1 MTNGPKEG
9 ADLSAFSA
17 LAPELAAT
25 FVSVASDIALVID
38 ADGVI
43 RSVATAH
50 GGLGSAAH
58 EWVGKPWADT
68 VTDDTRKKIEQSL
81 NEAGSVGVSRRCE
94 VNHPSQP
101 GVDIPM
107 AYSTI
112 RLGVNGPVLAVGR
125 DLRAIAAIQ
134 QRFVDSQREMER
146 DYWKLRQNESRY
158 RLLFQVATDAVLVV
172 DGLSLK
178 VQEANAASAA
188 LFRAALADL
197 IGKDLSDAV
206 ERHSRAAVEAL
217 LTSARATGRSGE
229 IKAKLGGGAGSIHL
243 SATPFR
249 GETGLLLLVRA
260 RAVDARESSSESGVR
275 LADFVERMPDAVV
288 IVDSGGRVM
297 MANPAFLT
305 LCGLEHEAQA
315 RGRALADWAG
325 DSRAP
330 IAAFLGAVRH
340 AGIASRV
347 DTVLQAAG
355 AAPMAVELSAV
366 LLEDG
371 DQECIGLTL
380 RRKRTA
386 EAASGHLPDP
396 FASAV
401 DQLTV
406 QLGSMALPE
415 LMQEANR
422 LVERHLLGA
431 AMRRAEGSLDAAAQL
446 LAMTRES
453 LRARLQWHG
462 LRDDGT
468 GLPGAAESPPA
479 HLLN

>member
-1 MTNGPKEG
+1 MTDRPKE
-9 ADLSAFSA
+9 ASDLSAFSA
-17 LAPELAAT
+17 LAPELAAN
-25 FVSVASDIALVID
+25 
-38 ADGVI
+38 
-43 RSVATAH
+43 VATAH
-50 GGLGSAAH
+50 GELGSAAH

-68 VTDDTRKKIEQSL
+68 VTHDTRRKIEQSL
-81 NEAGSVGVSRRCE
+81 SEASSIGVSRRHE

-112 RLGVNGPVLAVGR
+112 RLGENGPVLAVGR

-178 VQEANAASAA
+178 IQEANAASAG
-188 LFRAALADL
+188 LFRIALADL
-197 IGKDLSDAV
+197 IGEDLSAAV

-229 IKAKLGGGAGSIHL
+229 IKAQLGGGAGSIHL

-275 LADFVERMPDAVV
+275 LADFVERMADAVV
-288 IVDSGGRVM
+288 IVNSGGRVI
-297 MANPAFLT
+297 MANPAFLA

-315 RGRALADWAG
+315 RGRALSDWAG
-325 DSRAP
+325 DSQAP
-330 IAAFLGAVRH
+330 VADFLNAVRH

-355 AAPMAVELSAV
+355 AEPMAVELSAV

-380 RRKRTA
+380 RRKHTA
-386 EAASGHLPDP
+386 KAATGHLLDQ

-401 DQLTV
+401 DQLTARM
-406 QLGSMALPE
+406 GSMALPE

-422 LVERHLLGA
+422 LAERHLLSA
-431 AMRRAEGSLDAAAQL
+431 AMQRVEGSLDAAAEL

-462 LRDDGT
+462 LGLDGN
-468 GLPGAAESPPA
+468 GLSGAAKSPA
-479 HLLN
+479 ARLLN